1 MAVASVAS
9 RPSVD
14 REVEGAVPPMPPV
27 LFEDEAVLAVNKP
40 AGLVTHPTYKHPRGT
55 VWDAVPRRQTALGEQ
70 PPCLLPRL
78 DRDTSGVLLFSQ
90 TYRARRALM
99 RQVERRTGHKG

>member
-14 REVEGAVPPMPPV
+14 RDVEGAVPPMPPV

-40 AGLVTHPTYKHPRGT
+40 AGVGTHPTFMPPDGT
-55 VWDAVPRRQTALGEQ
+55 GWGGVLRLQTALGALT
-70 PPCLLPRL
+70 PLLLPPPGRH
-78 DRDTSGVLLFSQ
+78 TPGGALFFQ
-90 TYRARRALM
+90 TYLGAPPQRR
-99 RQVERRTGHKG
+99 